1 MERRER
7 DFTDA
12 EWQRLPGLF
21 YDSELGPAANSSD
34 YRCEHVGHNS
44 IGVAL
49 FAVYHRLPTAAKE
62 SAQ

>member
-7 DFTDA
+7 DFTDG

-21 YDSELGPAANSSD
+21 YDQELGGAAQSPD
-34 YRCEHVGHNS
+34 YRCELVGHNS

-49 FAVYHRLPTAAKE
+49 FAVYHRLPLAAKE
-62 SAQ
+62 SE